1 MDQAAP
7 NDERRTLPIGG
18 MSCAACALKIERGLA
33 AVPGVRKANVN
44 FANRTATLECDE
56 GVTSQVLAQAVE
68 RLGYH
73 TIVPRDGDDP
83 RAAMVA
89 AREAEGCDLKSRM
102 IVGILLA
109 APVVAIAMTHG
120 SVAWLHGAW
129 TDWVQAV
136 LGTAAMAVCGWPFI
150 VRAWQQAMVGT
161 TSMDTLVALGSG
173 VAWLWSMLV
182 LLVPSIADMVRDAGA
197 AEAHGAPVQF
207 EAAASIV
214 VLVTLGK
221 WLEWRATRSAS
232 HAIESLVDLA
242 PPRAVVLRGG
252 TECEISAAEVEVGEL
267 VLIRPGSRVPVDG
280 TIESGRSSVDESMLT
295 GEPMPVDKATGDR
308 LFGGTVN
315 GAGALRMVATK
326 VGGATVLSQ
335 VVRAVEEAQ
344 GSKAPIARLADRVSA
359 RFVPVVLGIAV
370 LTGVAWMVL
379 GPDEDRLARAL
390 VAVVSTLII
399 ACPCAMGLAT
409 PAAIMA
415 GTAAAARRGILVKGG
430 AALEALAGATTV
442 VLDKTGTITE
452 GRPRVHGVTT
462 FGGATEREVL
472 SMAASIERS
481 SEHPL
486 ARAIVAAAE
495 ERGILLKP
503 ATDVVAHPGQGV
515 EGVVGGQRVRVG
527 TPAWIAA
534 AAGLAAPAPDEEA
547 STIAV
552 VAVDDRMLGS
562 IQLRDASRP
571 SSRAAVA
578 SLRALGIEPVM
589 LTGDRVAPARAIAA
603 EVGIDR
609 VIADVLPHDKAH
621 SIIELQRGGE
631 RVAMVGDGIND
642 APALAQAEVG
652 IAMGCGAAIALEA
665 ADITLMR
672 GDLAAL
678 PVAVRAARRALRTIK
693 QNLCWAFGYNAV
705 MIPLAAGALW
715 PWTGWML
722 PPMLASAA
730 MALSSVSV
738 VLNSLRLLRR
748 SG

>member
-1 MDQAAP
+1 VHPADP
-7 NDERRTLPIGG
+7 NDERRTLPIAG
-18 MSCAACALKIERGLA
+18 MSCAACAHKIERGLA
-33 AVPGVRKANVN
+33 AVPGVKQVSVN
-44 FANRTATLECDE
+44 FANRTAMLQCED
-56 GVTSQVLAQAVE
+56 GVTPQVLARAVE

-73 TIVPRDGDDP
+73 AIVPRDGDDL
-83 RAAMVA
+83 RAVMVA
-89 AREAEGCDLKSRM
+89 AREAEGRDLKSRM

-120 SVAWLHGAW
+120 SVPFLHGAAA
-129 TDWVQAV
+129 DWIQAV
-136 LGTAAMAVCGWPFI
+136 LCTSTMAICGWPFM
-150 VRAWQQAMVGT
+150 VRAWRQAKSGM

-182 LLVPSIADMVRDAGA
+182 LLVPSIANMVRDAGA
-197 AEAHGAPVQF
+197 ADAHRTPIHF

-242 PPRAVVLRGG
+242 PPRAVVLRDGI
-252 TECEISAAEVEVGEL
+252 ECEVGAAELTVGDL
-267 VLIRPGSRVPVDG
+267 VLVRPGSRVPVDG
-280 TIESGRSSVDESMLT
+280 TVESGRSSVDESMLT
-295 GEPMPVDKATGDR
+295 GEPMPVDKTPGDR
-308 LFGGTVN
+308 VLGGTVN
-315 GAGALRMVATK
+315 GAGALRMVATQ
-326 VGGATVLSQ
+326 VGGATVLAQ
-335 VVRAVEEAQ
+335 VVRAVEDAQ

-359 RFVPVVLGIAV
+359 RFVPIVLAIA
-370 LTGVAWMVL
+370 LLAGTMWILL
-379 GPDEDRLARAL
+379 GPSEDRIGRAL
-390 VAVVSTLII
+390 LAMVSTLII

-430 AALEALAGATTV
+430 AALESLARVTTV

-452 GRPRVHGVTT
+452 GRPRVSSVTAFAGV
-462 FGGATEREVL
+462 TEREVITV
-472 SMAASIERS
+472 AASVERS

-486 ARAIVAAAE
+486 ARAIVAAAD

-515 EGVVGGQRVRVG
+515 EGVVGGQRVLVG
-527 TPAWIAA
+527 TPAWIAGV
-534 AAGLAAPAPDEEA
+534 GLPFPESDDDA

-552 VAVDDRMLGS
+552 VAVDDRVLGA
-562 IQLRDASRP
+562 IQLRDAA
-571 SSRAAVA
+571 RAGSASAVA
-578 SLRALGIEPVM
+578 SLRSLGIEPVM
-589 LTGDRVAPARAIAA
+589 LTGDRESVALVIGR

-609 VIADVLPHDKAH
+609 VIAGVLPHDKART
-621 SIIELQRGGE
+621 IIELQDGGA

-678 PVAVRAARRALRTIK
+678 PIAVRAARRTLRTIK

>member
-33 AVPGVRKANVN
+33 DVPGVRKASVN

-150 VRAWQQAMVGT
+150 VRAWRQAMVGT

-252 TECEISAAEVEVGEL
+252 TECEISATEVAVGDL
-267 VLIRPGSRVPVDG
+267 VVIRPGSRVPVDG

-295 GEPMPVDKATGDR
+295 GEPMPVDKAPGDR
-308 LFGGTVN
+308 VLGGTVN
-315 GAGALRMVATK
+315 GSGALRMIAK
-326 VGGATVLSQ
+326 QVGSATVLAQ
-335 VVRAVEEAQ
+335 VVRAVEDAQ

-359 RFVPVVLGIAV
+359 RFVPVVLAIAV
-370 LTGVAWMVL
+370 LTAAAWLLL
-379 GPDEDRLARAL
+379 GPAEDRVARAI
-390 VAVVSTLII
+390 VAMVSTLII

-430 AALEALAGATTV
+430 AALESLARVTTV

-452 GRPRVHGVTT
+452 GRPRVSSVTA
-462 FGGATEREVL
+462 FAGSTEREL
-472 SMAASIERS
+472 LAAAASIERS

-486 ARAIVAAAE
+486 ARAIVAAAD
-495 ERGILLKP
+495 ERGILPKP
-503 ATDVVAHPGQGV
+503 STEVVAHPGQGV
-515 EGVVGGQRVRVG
+515 EGIVGGQRVRVG
-527 TPAWIAA
+527 TPVW
-534 AAGLAAPAPDEEA
+534 LATVGVSVPTTEDDA
-547 STIAV
+547 SSMAL
-552 VAVDDRMLGS
+552 VAVDDRVLGS

-589 LTGDRVAPARAIAA
+589 LTGDRAAPARAIAA

-609 VIADVLPHDKAH
+609 VIAGVLPHDKARM
-621 SIIELQRGGE
+621 IIELQDGGA

-678 PVAVRAARRALRTIK
+678 PIAVRAARRTLRTIK

>member
-1 MDQAAP
+1 
-7 NDERRTLPIGG
+7 
-18 MSCAACALKIERGLA
+18 MSCAACALKLERGLG
-33 AVPGVRKANVN
+33 AVPGVRSASVN
-44 FANRTATLECDE
+44 FATRVATLECDV
-56 GVTSQVLAQAVE
+56 GVPAERIVGEVE

-73 TIVPRDGDDP
+73 AIVLRDGDQNVGDA

-89 AREAEGCDLKSRM
+89 ARDAEGRDLLNRT
-102 IVGILLA
+102 IVGVILA
-109 APVVAIAMTHG
+109 VPVVVIAMTHG
-120 SVAWLHGAW
+120 SVHFLHGAW
-129 TDWVQAV
+129 TDWTQAI
-136 LGTAAMAVCGWPFI
+136 LGTAVMTVCGWPFI
-150 VRAWQQAMVGT
+150 VRAWRQAKAGMM
-161 TSMDTLVALGSG
+161 SMDTLVALGSG

-182 LLVPSIADMVRDAGA
+182 LLVPSIADLVHDAGA
-197 AEAHGAPVQF
+197 ADTHGTPLQF

-242 PPRAVVLRGG
+242 PPRAVVLRDGI
-252 TECEISAAEVEVGEL
+252 ECEISAAEVEVGEL

-295 GEPMPVDKATGDR
+295 GEPMPVDKVTGDR

-326 VGGATVLSQ
+326 VGGATVLAQ
-335 VVRAVEEAQ
+335 VARAVEEAQ

-359 RFVPVVLGIAV
+359 GFVPVVLGIAV

-379 GPDEDRLARAL
+379 GPNEDRLARAL

-415 GTAAAARRGILVKGG
+415 GTAAAARQGILVKGG

-452 GRPRVHGVTT
+452 GRPRVSGVTT

-472 SMAASIERS
+472 SIAASIERS

-486 ARAIVAAAE
+486 ARAIVVAAE

-503 ATDVVAHPGQGV
+503 ASEVVAHPGQGV

-534 AAGLAAPAPDEEA
+534 AAGLATAALDDED
-547 STIAV
+547 STIAI
-552 VAVDDRMLGS
+552 VAVDERMLGS

-609 VIADVLPHDKAH
+609 VIAGVLPHDKAR
-621 SIIELQRGGE
+621 SIIGLQCGGE

-665 ADITLMR
+665 ADLTLMR

-678 PVAVRAARRALRTIK
+678 PIAVRSARRTLRTIT
-693 QNLCWAFGYNAV
+693 QNLWWAFGYNVV

-748 SG
+748 GA

>member
-1 MDQAAP
+1 
-7 NDERRTLPIGG
+7 
-18 MSCAACALKIERGLA
+18 
-33 AVPGVRKANVN
+33 VPGVRSASVN
-44 FANRTATLECDE
+44 FATRVATLECAVDVPAE
-56 GVTSQVLAQAVE
+56 RIVGEVE

-73 TIVPRDGDDP
+73 AIVPRDRDQNVGDA

-89 AREAEGCDLKSRM
+89 AREAEGRDLLRRT
-102 IVGILLA
+102 IVGAILA
-109 APVVAIAMTHG
+109 APVVVMAMTHG
-120 SVAWLHGAW
+120 SVPFLHGAW
-129 TDWVQAV
+129 TDWMQAI
-136 LGTAAMAVCGWPFI
+136 LGTAVMMVCGWPFI
-150 VRAWQQAMVGT
+150 VRAWRQAKAGM

-182 LLVPSIADMVRDAGA
+182 LLVPSIADLVRDAGA
-197 AEAHGAPVQF
+197 ADAHGTPLQF

-242 PPRAVVLRGG
+242 PPRAVVLRDG
-252 TECEISAAEVEVGEL
+252 TECEISVAEVEVGEL

-280 TIESGRSSVDESMLT
+280 TVESGRSSVDESMLT

-315 GAGALRMVATK
+315 GAGALRIVATK
-326 VGGATVLSQ
+326 VGGATVLAQ

-379 GPDEDRLARAL
+379 GPDADRVARAI
-390 VAVVSTLII
+390 VAMVSTLII

-415 GTAAAARRGILVKGG
+415 GTAAAARQGILVKGG

-452 GRPRVHGVTT
+452 GRPRVSGVTT

-503 ATDVVAHPGQGV
+503 ASEVVAHPGQGV

-534 AAGLAAPAPDEEA
+534 PAGLAAPAPDDEA
-547 STIAV
+547 STIAL
-552 VAVDDRMLGS
+552 VAVDERVLGS

-609 VIADVLPHDKAH
+609 VIAGVLPHDKAR

-665 ADITLMR
+665 ADLTLMR

-678 PVAVRAARRALRTIK
+678 PIAVRSARRTLRTIT
-693 QNLCWAFGYNAV
+693 QNLWWAFGYNAV

-748 SG
+748 DS

>member
-1 MDQAAP
+1 
-7 NDERRTLPIGG
+7 
-18 MSCAACALKIERGLA
+18 MSCAACAIKLERGLG
-33 AVPGVRKANVN
+33 AVPGVRSASVN
-44 FANRTATLECDE
+44 FATRVATLECDV
-56 GVTSQVLAQAVE
+56 GVPAERIVGEVE

-73 TIVPRDGDDP
+73 AIVPRDGAQNVGDA

-89 AREAEGCDLKSRM
+89 AREAEGRDLLRRT
-102 IVGILLA
+102 IVGAILA
-109 APVVAIAMTHG
+109 VPVVVMAMAHG
-120 SVAWLHGAW
+120 SVHFLHGAW
-129 TDWVQAV
+129 TDWMQAI
-136 LGTAAMAVCGWPFI
+136 LGTAVMTVCGWPFL
-150 VRAWQQAMVGT
+150 VRAWRQAKAGT

-182 LLVPSIADMVRDAGA
+182 LLVPSIADLVRDAGA
-197 AEAHGAPVQF
+197 ADAHGTPLQF

-242 PPRAVVLRGG
+242 PPRAVVLRDG

-415 GTAAAARRGILVKGG
+415 GTAAAARQGILVKGG

-503 ATDVVAHPGQGV
+503 AIDVVAHPGQGV
-515 EGVVGGQRVRVG
+515 EGVVGGQRARVG

-534 AAGLAAPAPDEEA
+534 AAGLAVPARDDEA

-552 VAVDDRMLGS
+552 VAVDERVLGS

-609 VIADVLPHDKAH
+609 VIAGVLPHDKAR
-621 SIIELQRGGE
+621 SIIDLQRGGE

-665 ADITLMR
+665 ADLTLMR

-678 PVAVRAARRALRTIK
+678 PVAVRAARRTLRTIK
-693 QNLCWAFGYNAV
+693 QNLWWAFGYNAV
-705 MIPLAAGALW
+705 MIPVAAGALW

-738 VLNSLRLLRR
+738 VLNSLRMLRR
-748 SG
+748 GA

>member
-33 AVPGVRKANVN
+33 AVPGVRKASVN

-150 VRAWQQAMVGT
+150 VRAWRQAMVGT

-252 TECEISAAEVEVGEL
+252 TECEISATEVAVGDL
-267 VLIRPGSRVPVDG
+267 VVIRPGSRVPVDG

-295 GEPMPVDKATGDR
+295 GEPMPVDKAPGDR
-308 LFGGTVN
+308 VLGGTVN
-315 GAGALRMVATK
+315 GSGALRMIAK
-326 VGGATVLSQ
+326 QVGSATVLAQ
-335 VVRAVEEAQ
+335 VVRAVEDAQ

-359 RFVPVVLGIAV
+359 RFVPVVLAIAV
-370 LTGVAWMVL
+370 LTAAAWLLL
-379 GPDEDRLARAL
+379 GPAEDRVARAI
-390 VAVVSTLII
+390 VAMVSTLII

-430 AALEALAGATTV
+430 AALEALACTTTI

-452 GRPRVHGVTT
+452 GRPRVSSVTA
-462 FGGATEREVL
+462 FAGSTEREL
-472 SMAASIERS
+472 LAAAASIERS

-486 ARAIVAAAE
+486 ARAIVAAAD
-495 ERGILLKP
+495 ERGILPKP
-503 ATDVVAHPGQGV
+503 STEVVAHPGQGV
-515 EGVVGGQRVRVG
+515 EGIVGGQRVRVG
-527 TPAWIAA
+527 TPVW
-534 AAGLAAPAPDEEA
+534 LATVGVSVPTTEDDA
-547 STIAV
+547 SSMAL
-552 VAVDDRMLGS
+552 VAVDDRVLGS

-589 LTGDRVAPARAIAA
+589 LTGDRAAPARAIAA

-609 VIADVLPHDKAH
+609 VIAGVLPHDKAGT
-621 SIIELQRGGE
+621 IIELQRGGA

-678 PVAVRAARRALRTIK
+678 PVAVRAARRTLRTIK

>member
-1 MDQAAP
+1 
-7 NDERRTLPIGG
+7 
-18 MSCAACALKIERGLA
+18 MSCAACALKLERGLG
-33 AVPGVRKANVN
+33 AVPGVRSASVN
-44 FANRTATLECDE
+44 FATRVATLECAVDVPAE
-56 GVTSQVLAQAVE
+56 RIVGEVE

-73 TIVPRDGDDP
+73 AIVPRDRDQNVGDA

-89 AREAEGCDLKSRM
+89 AREAEGRDLLRRT
-102 IVGILLA
+102 IVGAILA
-109 APVVAIAMTHG
+109 APVVVMAMTHG
-120 SVAWLHGAW
+120 SVPFLHGAW
-129 TDWVQAV
+129 TDWMQAI
-136 LGTAAMAVCGWPFI
+136 LGTAVMMVCGWPFI
-150 VRAWQQAMVGT
+150 VRAWRQAKAGM

-182 LLVPSIADMVRDAGA
+182 LLVPSIADLVRDAGA
-197 AEAHGAPVQF
+197 ADAHGTPLQF

-242 PPRAVVLRGG
+242 PPRAVVLRDG
-252 TECEISAAEVEVGEL
+252 TECEISVAEVEVGEL

-280 TIESGRSSVDESMLT
+280 TVESGRSSVDESMLT

-315 GAGALRMVATK
+315 GAGALRIVATK
-326 VGGATVLSQ
+326 VGGATVLAQ

-379 GPDEDRLARAL
+379 GPDADRVARAI
-390 VAVVSTLII
+390 VAMVSTLII

-415 GTAAAARRGILVKGG
+415 GTAAAARQGILVKGG

-452 GRPRVHGVTT
+452 GRPRVSGVTT
-462 FGGATEREVL
+462 FGGAAEREVL

-486 ARAIVAAAE
+486 ARAIAAAAE

-503 ATDVVAHPGQGV
+503 ASEVVAHPGQGV

-534 AAGLAAPAPDEEA
+534 PAGLAAPAPDDEA
-547 STIAV
+547 STIAL
-552 VAVDDRMLGS
+552 VAVDERVLGS

-589 LTGDRVAPARAIAA
+589 LTGDRVVPARAIAA

-609 VIADVLPHDKAH
+609 VIAGVLPHDKAR

-665 ADITLMR
+665 ADLTLMR

-678 PVAVRAARRALRTIK
+678 PIAVRSARRTLRTIT
-693 QNLCWAFGYNAV
+693 QNLWWAFGYNAV

-748 SG
+748 DS

>member
-1 MDQAAP
+1 
-7 NDERRTLPIGG
+7 
-18 MSCAACALKIERGLA
+18 MSCAACALKLEHGLGGLA
-33 AVPGVRKANVN
+33 GVRSVSVN
-44 FANRTATLECDE
+44 FATRLATLECGNE
-56 GVTSQVLAQAVE
+56 VTTDRIVEAVE
-68 RLGYH
+68 RLGYSA
-73 TIVPRDGDDP
+73 IIPRMGDA

-89 AREAEGCDLKSRM
+89 ARDAEGRDLLSRT
-102 IVGILLA
+102 IVGAILA
-109 APVVAIAMTHG
+109 VPVVVMAMTHG
-120 SVAWLHGAW
+120 SVSWLHGAW
-129 TDWVQAV
+129 ADWTQAL
-136 LGTAAMAVCGWPFI
+136 LGTAAMAVCGLPFM
-150 VRAWQQAMVGT
+150 VRAWRQAKVGM

-182 LLVPSIADMVRDAGA
+182 LCVPALAELVRDAGA
-197 AEAHGAPVQF
+197 ADAHGAPLQF

-242 PPRAVVLRGG
+242 PPRAVVLRDGS
-252 TECEISAAEVEVGEL
+252 ECEVMASEVAVGDL
-267 VLIRPGSRVPVDG
+267 VLVRPGSRVPVDG
-280 TIESGRSSVDESMLT
+280 TVESGRSSVDESMLT
-295 GEPMPVDKATGDR
+295 GEPMPVDKAPGDR
-308 LFGGTVN
+308 MLGGTVN
-315 GAGALRMVATK
+315 GAGALRMVATQ
-326 VGGATVLSQ
+326 VGRATVLAQ
-335 VVRAVEEAQ
+335 VVRAVEDAQ
-344 GSKAPIARLADRVSA
+344 GSKAPIARLADRVSS
-359 RFVPVVLGIAV
+359 RFVPVVLAIAV
-370 LTGVAWMVL
+370 ITGVAWML
-379 GPDEDRLARAL
+379 FGPDEDRFGRAL

-415 GTAAAARRGILVKGG
+415 GTAAAARQGILVKGG
-430 AALEALAGATTV
+430 AALEALARVTTV

-452 GRPRVHGVTT
+452 GRPRVSGVTA
-462 FGGATEREVL
+462 FHGATEREVL
-472 SMAASIERS
+472 SVAASIECS

-486 ARAIVAAAE
+486 ARAIVAAAD
-495 ERGILLKP
+495 ERGILPKP
-503 ATDVVAHPGQGV
+503 ATEVVAHAGEGV
-515 EGVVGGQRVRVG
+515 EGVVSGQRVRVG

-534 AAGLAAPAPDEEA
+534 AAGLAAPALDDEA

-552 VAVDDRMLGS
+552 VAVDGRVLGS

-578 SLRALGIEPVM
+578 SLRALGIDPVM
-589 LTGDRVAPARAIAA
+589 LTGDGLAPARTIGH

-609 VIADVLPHDKAH
+609 VIAGVLPHDKARA
-621 SIIELQRGGE
+621 IIELQHRGA

-652 IAMGCGAAIALEA
+652 LAMGCGTAIALEA
-665 ADITLMR
+665 ADIALMR

-678 PVAVRAARRALRTIK
+678 PIAVRAARRTLRTIR
-693 QNLCWAFGYNAV
+693 QNLWWAFGYNAV

-715 PWTGWML
+715 PWTGWLL

-748 SG
+748 GA

>member
-33 AVPGVRKANVN
+33 AVPGVRKASVN

-150 VRAWQQAMVGT
+150 VRAWRQAMVGT

-252 TECEISAAEVEVGEL
+252 TECEISATEVAVGDL
-267 VLIRPGSRVPVDG
+267 VVIRPGSRVPVDG

-295 GEPMPVDKATGDR
+295 GEPMPVDKAPGDR
-308 LFGGTVN
+308 VLGGTVN
-315 GAGALRMVATK
+315 GSGALRMIAK
-326 VGGATVLSQ
+326 QVGSATVLAQ
-335 VVRAVEEAQ
+335 VVRAVEDAQ

-359 RFVPVVLGIAV
+359 RFVPVVLAIAV
-370 LTGVAWMVL
+370 LTAAAWLLL
-379 GPDEDRLARAL
+379 GPAEDRVARAI
-390 VAVVSTLII
+390 VAMVSTLII

-430 AALEALAGATTV
+430 AALEALACTTTI

-452 GRPRVHGVTT
+452 GRPRVSSVTA
-462 FGGATEREVL
+462 FAGSTEREL
-472 SMAASIERS
+472 LAAAASIERS

-486 ARAIVAAAE
+486 ARAIVAAAD
-495 ERGILLKP
+495 ERGILPKP
-503 ATDVVAHPGQGV
+503 STEVVAHPGQGV
-515 EGVVGGQRVRVG
+515 EGIVGGQRVRVG
-527 TPAWIAA
+527 TPVW
-534 AAGLAAPAPDEEA
+534 LATVGVSVPTTEDDA
-547 STIAV
+547 SSMAL
-552 VAVDDRMLGS
+552 VAVDDRVLGS

-589 LTGDRVAPARAIAA
+589 LTGDRAAPARAIAA

-609 VIADVLPHDKAH
+609 VIAGVLPHDKART
-621 SIIELQRGGE
+621 IIELQDGGA

-678 PVAVRAARRALRTIK
+678 PVAVRAARRTLRTIK

>member
-1 MDQAAP
+1 
-7 NDERRTLPIGG
+7 
-18 MSCAACALKIERGLA
+18 MSCAACALKLERGLG
-33 AVPGVRKANVN
+33 AVPGVRSASVN
-44 FANRTATLECDE
+44 FATRVATLECDV
-56 GVTSQVLAQAVE
+56 GVPAERIVGEVE

-73 TIVPRDGDDP
+73 AIVLRDGDQNVGDA

-89 AREAEGCDLKSRM
+89 ARDAEGRDLLNRT
-102 IVGILLA
+102 IVGVILA
-109 APVVAIAMTHG
+109 VPVVVIAMTHG
-120 SVAWLHGAW
+120 SVHFLHGAW
-129 TDWVQAV
+129 TDWTQAI
-136 LGTAAMAVCGWPFI
+136 LGTAVMTVCGWPFI
-150 VRAWQQAMVGT
+150 VRACRQAKAGMM
-161 TSMDTLVALGSG
+161 SMDTLVALGSG

-182 LLVPSIADMVRDAGA
+182 LLVPSIADLVHDAGA
-197 AEAHGAPVQF
+197 ADTHGTPLQF

-242 PPRAVVLRGG
+242 PPRAVVLRDGI
-252 TECEISAAEVEVGEL
+252 ECEISAAEVEVGEL

-295 GEPMPVDKATGDR
+295 GEPMPVDKVTGDR

-326 VGGATVLSQ
+326 VGGATVLAQ
-335 VVRAVEEAQ
+335 VARAVEEAQ

-359 RFVPVVLGIAV
+359 GFVPVVLGIAV

-379 GPDEDRLARAL
+379 GPNEDRLARAL

-415 GTAAAARRGILVKGG
+415 GTAAAARQGILVKGG

-452 GRPRVHGVTT
+452 GRPRVSGVTT

-472 SMAASIERS
+472 SIAASIERS

-486 ARAIVAAAE
+486 ARAIVVAAE

-503 ATDVVAHPGQGV
+503 ASEVVAHPGQGV

-534 AAGLAAPAPDEEA
+534 AAGLATAALDDED
-547 STIAV
+547 STIAI
-552 VAVDDRMLGS
+552 VAVDERMLGS

-609 VIADVLPHDKAH
+609 VIAGVLPHDKAR

-665 ADITLMR
+665 ADLTLMR

-678 PVAVRAARRALRTIK
+678 PIAVRSARRTLRTIT
-693 QNLCWAFGYNAV
+693 QNLWWAFGYNVV

-748 SG
+748 GA

>member
-1 MDQAAP
+1 
-7 NDERRTLPIGG
+7 
-18 MSCAACALKIERGLA
+18 MSCAACALKLERGLG
-33 AVPGVRKANVN
+33 AVPGVRSASVN
-44 FANRTATLECDE
+44 FATRVATLECDV
-56 GVTSQVLAQAVE
+56 GVPAERIVGEVE

-73 TIVPRDGDDP
+73 AIVLRDGDQNVGDA

-89 AREAEGCDLKSRM
+89 ARDAEGRDLLNRT
-102 IVGILLA
+102 IVGVILA
-109 APVVAIAMTHG
+109 VPVVVIAMTHG
-120 SVAWLHGAW
+120 SVHFLHGAW
-129 TDWVQAV
+129 TDWTQAI
-136 LGTAAMAVCGWPFI
+136 LGTAVMTVCGWPFI
-150 VRAWQQAMVGT
+150 VRAWRQAKAGMM
-161 TSMDTLVALGSG
+161 SMDTLVALGSG

-182 LLVPSIADMVRDAGA
+182 LLVPSIADLVHDAGA
-197 AEAHGAPVQF
+197 ADTHGTPLQF

-242 PPRAVVLRGG
+242 PPRAVVLRDGI
-252 TECEISAAEVEVGEL
+252 ECEISAAEVEVGEL

-295 GEPMPVDKATGDR
+295 GEPMPVDKVTGDR

-326 VGGATVLSQ
+326 VGGATVLAQ
-335 VVRAVEEAQ
+335 VARAVEEAQ

-359 RFVPVVLGIAV
+359 GFVPVVLGIAV

-379 GPDEDRLARAL
+379 GPNEDRLARAL

-415 GTAAAARRGILVKGG
+415 GTAAAARQGILVKGG

-452 GRPRVHGVTT
+452 GRPRVSGVTT

-472 SMAASIERS
+472 SIAASIERS

-486 ARAIVAAAE
+486 ARAIVVAAE

-503 ATDVVAHPGQGV
+503 ASEVVAHPGQGV

-534 AAGLAAPAPDEEA
+534 AAGLATAALDDED
-547 STIAV
+547 STIAI
-552 VAVDDRMLGS
+552 VAVDERMLGS

-609 VIADVLPHDKAH
+609 VIAGVLPHDKAR

-665 ADITLMR
+665 ADLTLMR

-678 PVAVRAARRALRTIK
+678 PIAVRSARRTLRTIT
-693 QNLCWAFGYNAV
+693 QNLWWAFGYNVV

-748 SG
+748 GA

>member
-1 MDQAAP
+1 
-7 NDERRTLPIGG
+7 
-18 MSCAACALKIERGLA
+18 MSCAACALKLERGLG
-33 AVPGVRKANVN
+33 AVPGVRSASVN
-44 FANRTATLECDE
+44 FATRVATLECDV
-56 GVTSQVLAQAVE
+56 GVPAERIVGEVE

-73 TIVPRDGDDP
+73 AIVLRDGDQNVGDA

-89 AREAEGCDLKSRM
+89 ARDAEGRDLLNRT
-102 IVGILLA
+102 IVGVILA
-109 APVVAIAMTHG
+109 VPVVVIAMTHG
-120 SVAWLHGAW
+120 SVHFLHGAW
-129 TDWVQAV
+129 TDWTQAI
-136 LGTAAMAVCGWPFI
+136 LGTAVMTVCGWPFI
-150 VRAWQQAMVGT
+150 VRACRQAKAGMM
-161 TSMDTLVALGSG
+161 SMDTLVALGSG

-182 LLVPSIADMVRDAGA
+182 LLVPSIADLVHDAGA
-197 AEAHGAPVQF
+197 ADTHGTPLQF

-242 PPRAVVLRGG
+242 PPRAVVLRDGI
-252 TECEISAAEVEVGEL
+252 ECEISAAEVEVGEL

-295 GEPMPVDKATGDR
+295 GEPMPVDKVTGDR

-326 VGGATVLSQ
+326 VGGATVLAQ
-335 VVRAVEEAQ
+335 VARAVEEAQ

-359 RFVPVVLGIAV
+359 GFVPVVLGIAV

-379 GPDEDRLARAL
+379 GPNEDRLARAL

-415 GTAAAARRGILVKGG
+415 GTAAAARQGILVKGG

-452 GRPRVHGVTT
+452 GRPRVSGVTT

-472 SMAASIERS
+472 SIAASIERS

-486 ARAIVAAAE
+486 ARAIVVAAE

-503 ATDVVAHPGQGV
+503 GSEVVAHPGQGV

-534 AAGLAAPAPDEEA
+534 AAGLATAALDDED
-547 STIAV
+547 STIAI
-552 VAVDDRMLGS
+552 VAVDERMLGS

-609 VIADVLPHDKAH
+609 VIAGVLPHDKAR

-665 ADITLMR
+665 ADLTLMR

-678 PVAVRAARRALRTIK
+678 PIAVRSARRTLRTIT
-693 QNLCWAFGYNAV
+693 QNLWWAFGYNVV

-748 SG
+748 GA

>member
-33 AVPGVRKANVN
+33 AVPGVRKASVN

-150 VRAWQQAMVGT
+150 VRAWRQAMVGT

-252 TECEISAAEVEVGEL
+252 TECEISATEVAVGDL
-267 VLIRPGSRVPVDG
+267 VVIRPGSRVPVDG

-295 GEPMPVDKATGDR
+295 GEPMPVDKAPGDR
-308 LFGGTVN
+308 VLGGTVN
-315 GAGALRMVATK
+315 GSGALRMIAK
-326 VGGATVLSQ
+326 QVGSATVLAQ
-335 VVRAVEEAQ
+335 VVRAVEDAQ

-359 RFVPVVLGIAV
+359 RFVPVVLAIAV
-370 LTGVAWMVL
+370 LTAAAWLLL
-379 GPDEDRLARAL
+379 GPAEDRVARAI
-390 VAVVSTLII
+390 VAMVSTLII

-430 AALEALAGATTV
+430 AALEALACTTTI

-452 GRPRVHGVTT
+452 GRPRVSSVTA
-462 FGGATEREVL
+462 FAGSTEREL
-472 SMAASIERS
+472 LAAAASIERS

-486 ARAIVAAAE
+486 ARAIVAAAD
-495 ERGILLKP
+495 ERGILPKP
-503 ATDVVAHPGQGV
+503 STEVVAHPGQGV
-515 EGVVGGQRVRVG
+515 EGIVGGQRVRVG
-527 TPAWIAA
+527 TPVW
-534 AAGLAAPAPDEEA
+534 LATVGVSVPTTEDDA
-547 STIAV
+547 SSMAL
-552 VAVDDRMLGS
+552 VAVDDRVLGS

-589 LTGDRVAPARAIAA
+589 LTGDRAAPARAIAA

-609 VIADVLPHDKAH
+609 VIAGVLPHDKART
-621 SIIELQRGGE
+621 IIELQRGGA

-678 PVAVRAARRALRTIK
+678 PVAVRAARRTLRTIK

>member
-1 MDQAAP
+1 M
-7 NDERRTLPIGG
+7 
-18 MSCAACALKIERGLA
+18 
-33 AVPGVRKANVN
+33 PGVRSASVN
-44 FANRTATLECDE
+44 FATRVATLECAVDVPAE
-56 GVTSQVLAQAVE
+56 RIVGEVE

-73 TIVPRDGDDP
+73 AIVPRDRDQNVGDA

-89 AREAEGCDLKSRM
+89 AREAEGRDLLRRT
-102 IVGILLA
+102 IVGAILA
-109 APVVAIAMTHG
+109 APVVVMAMTHG
-120 SVAWLHGAW
+120 SVPFLHGAW
-129 TDWVQAV
+129 TDWMQAI
-136 LGTAAMAVCGWPFI
+136 LGTAVMMVCGWPFI
-150 VRAWQQAMVGT
+150 VRAWRQAKAGM

-182 LLVPSIADMVRDAGA
+182 LLVPSIADLVRDAGA
-197 AEAHGAPVQF
+197 ADAHGTPLQF

-242 PPRAVVLRGG
+242 PPRAVVLRDG
-252 TECEISAAEVEVGEL
+252 TECEISVAEVEVGEL

-280 TIESGRSSVDESMLT
+280 TVESGRSSVDESMLT

-315 GAGALRMVATK
+315 GAGALRIVATK
-326 VGGATVLSQ
+326 VGGATVLAQ

-379 GPDEDRLARAL
+379 GPDADRVARAI
-390 VAVVSTLII
+390 VAMVSTLII

-415 GTAAAARRGILVKGG
+415 GTAAAARQGILVKGG

-452 GRPRVHGVTT
+452 GRPRVSGVTT

-486 ARAIVAAAE
+486 ARAIAAAAE

-503 ATDVVAHPGQGV
+503 ASEVVAHPGQGV

-534 AAGLAAPAPDEEA
+534 PAGLAAPAPDDEA
-547 STIAV
+547 STIAL
-552 VAVDDRMLGS
+552 VAVDERVLGS

-589 LTGDRVAPARAIAA
+589 LTGDRVVPARAIAA

-609 VIADVLPHDKAH
+609 VIAGVLPHDKAR

-665 ADITLMR
+665 ADLTLMR

-678 PVAVRAARRALRTIK
+678 PIAVRSARRTLRTIT
-693 QNLCWAFGYNAV
+693 QNLWWAFGYNAV

-748 SG
+748 DS

>member
-1 MDQAAP
+1 M
-7 NDERRTLPIGG
+7 
-18 MSCAACALKIERGLA
+18 
-33 AVPGVRKANVN
+33 PGVRSASVN
-44 FANRTATLECDE
+44 FATRVATLECDV
-56 GVTSQVLAQAVE
+56 GVPAERIAGEVE

-73 TIVPRDGDDP
+73 AIVPRDGDQNVGDA
-83 RAAMVA
+83 RAALVA
-89 AREAEGCDLKSRM
+89 AREAEGRDLLKRT
-102 IVGILLA
+102 IVGAILA
-109 APVVAIAMTHG
+109 VPVVVMAMAHG
-120 SVAWLHGAW
+120 SVPFLHGAW
-129 TDWVQAV
+129 TDWMQAI
-136 LGTAAMAVCGWPFI
+136 LGTAVMTVCGWPFI
-150 VRAWQQAMVGT
+150 VRAWRQANAGM

-173 VAWLWSMLV
+173 VAWLWSVLV
-182 LLVPSIADMVRDAGA
+182 LLVPSIADLVRDAGA
-197 AEAHGAPVQF
+197 ADAHGTPLQF

-242 PPRAVVLRGG
+242 PPRAVVLRDG

-295 GEPMPVDKATGDR
+295 GEPMPVDKAPGDR
-308 LFGGTVN
+308 VLGGTVN
-315 GAGALRMVATK
+315 GSGALRMIAK
-326 VGGATVLSQ
+326 QVGSATVLAQ

-359 RFVPVVLGIAV
+359 RFVPIVLAIA
-370 LTGVAWMVL
+370 LLAGTMWILL
-379 GPDEDRLARAL
+379 GPSEDRIGRAL
-390 VAVVSTLII
+390 LAMVSTLII

-430 AALEALAGATTV
+430 AALESLARVTTV

-452 GRPRVHGVTT
+452 GRPRVSSMTAFAGV
-462 FGGATEREVL
+462 TEREVITV
-472 SMAASIERS
+472 AASVERS

-486 ARAIVAAAE
+486 ARAIVAAAD

-515 EGVVGGQRVRVG
+515 EGVVGGQRVLVG
-527 TPAWIAA
+527 TPAWIAG
-534 AAGLAAPAPDEEA
+534 AGLPFPESDDDA

-552 VAVDDRMLGS
+552 VAVDDHVLGA
-562 IQLRDASRP
+562 IQLRDAA
-571 SSRAAVA
+571 RAGSASAVA
-578 SLRALGIEPVM
+578 SLRSLGIEPVM
-589 LTGDRVAPARAIAA
+589 LTGDRESVALVIGR

-609 VIADVLPHDKAH
+609 VIAGVLPHDKART
-621 SIIELQRGGE
+621 IIELQDGGA

-678 PVAVRAARRALRTIK
+678 PIAVRAARRTLRTIK
-693 QNLCWAFGYNAV
+693 QNLCWAFGYNAL

>member
-1 MDQAAP
+1 M
-7 NDERRTLPIGG
+7 
-18 MSCAACALKIERGLA
+18 
-33 AVPGVRKANVN
+33 PGVHSASVN
-44 FANRTATLECDE
+44 FATRVATLECAVDVSAE
-56 GVTSQVLAQAVE
+56 RITGEVE

-73 TIVPRDGDDP
+73 AIVPPGGDQDAGDA

-89 AREAEGCDLKSRM
+89 AREAEGRDLLRRT
-102 IVGILLA
+102 IVGAILA
-109 APVVAIAMTHG
+109 VPVVVMAMTHG
-120 SVAWLHGAW
+120 SVPLLHGAW
-129 TDWVQAV
+129 TDWTQAI
-136 LGTAAMAVCGWPFI
+136 LGTAVMAICGWPFI
-150 VRAWQQAMVGT
+150 VRAWRQAKAGM

-173 VAWLWSMLV
+173 VAWLWSVLV
-182 LLVPSIADMVRDAGA
+182 LLVPALTELARDAGA
-197 AEAHGAPVQF
+197 ADAHGKPLQF

-242 PPRAVVLRGG
+242 PPRAVVLRDGI
-252 TECEISAAEVEVGEL
+252 ECEISAAEVEVGEL

-326 VGGATVLSQ
+326 VGSATVLAQ

-344 GSKAPIARLADRVSA
+344 GSKAPIARLADRVSS
-359 RFVPVVLGIAV
+359 RFVPVVLAIAV
-370 LTGVAWMVL
+370 VTGVAWMVL
-379 GPDEDRLARAL
+379 GPQENRFGRAL

-430 AALEALAGATTV
+430 AALEALARVTTV

-462 FGGATEREVL
+462 LGAATEREVL
-472 SMAASIERS
+472 SMAASIERA

-495 ERGILLKP
+495 ERGILPKP
-503 ATDVVAHPGQGV
+503 ASEVVAHPGQGV

-534 AAGLAAPAPDEEA
+534 SAGLAAPARDDEA

-552 VAVDDRMLGS
+552 VAVDDRVLGS

-609 VIADVLPHDKAH
+609 VIAGVLPHDKAH
-621 SIIELQRGGE
+621 SIIGLQRGGE

-665 ADITLMR
+665 ADLTLMR
-672 GDLAAL
+672 GDLVAL
-678 PVAVRAARRALRTIK
+678 PIAVRSARRTLRTIT
-693 QNLCWAFGYNAV
+693 QNLWWAFGYNAV

-748 SG
+748 GA

>member
-33 AVPGVRKANVN
+33 AVPGVRKASVN

-150 VRAWQQAMVGT
+150 VRAWRQAMVGT

-252 TECEISAAEVEVGEL
+252 TECEISATEVAVGDL
-267 VLIRPGSRVPVDG
+267 VVIRPGSRVPVDG

-295 GEPMPVDKATGDR
+295 GEPMPVDKAPGDR
-308 LFGGTVN
+308 VLGGTVN
-315 GAGALRMVATK
+315 GSGALRMIAK
-326 VGGATVLSQ
+326 QVGSATVLAQ
-335 VVRAVEEAQ
+335 VVRAVEDAQ

-359 RFVPVVLGIAV
+359 RFVPVVLAIAV
-370 LTGVAWMVL
+370 LTAAAWLLL
-379 GPDEDRLARAL
+379 GPAEDRVARAI
-390 VAVVSTLII
+390 VAMVSTLII

-430 AALEALAGATTV
+430 AALEALACTTTI

-452 GRPRVHGVTT
+452 GRPRVSSVTA
-462 FGGATEREVL
+462 FAGSTERELITV
-472 SMAASIERS
+472 AASVERS

-486 ARAIVAAAE
+486 ARAIVAAAD
-495 ERGILLKP
+495 ERGILPKP
-503 ATDVVAHPGQGV
+503 STEVVAHPGQGV
-515 EGVVGGQRVRVG
+515 EGIVGGQRVRVG
-527 TPAWIAA
+527 TPVW
-534 AAGLAAPAPDEEA
+534 LATVGVSVPTTEDDA
-547 STIAV
+547 SSMAL
-552 VAVDDRMLGS
+552 VAVDDRVLGS

-589 LTGDRVAPARAIAA
+589 LTGDRAAPARAIAA

-609 VIADVLPHDKAH
+609 VIAGVLPHDKART
-621 SIIELQRGGE
+621 IIELQDGGA

-678 PVAVRAARRALRTIK
+678 PIAVRAARRTLRTIK